1 MLASSISFALQ
12 LELYLRESTT
22 MAATTVQQGF
32 LRLKWNLE
40 ITGLQASTVSTR
52 QANREVLE
60 AGTTVLDTFQT
71 GSYARST
78 MIAPLSE
85 ADIDIFVVLDAKYY
99 HNYNGQNGGQAGLL
113 DAVKRTLRKTYTR
126 TPDISRNGQAVT
138 IRFDDFTVDVVP
150 GFYRQGGGFLIPNS
164 ITSSWLETDPK
175 KHVELMTAA
184 NKGHNGDLVPLIKM
198 IKGWNKKHSTFFRSF
213 HLEVLALQILNNVR
227 IDDFPSG
234 VRFYFDK
241 AREIV
246 KQKNLDPAGYGDDV
260 GRYINNS
267 NIDEAV
273 RRFQLGYERA
283 IKAEDLAVKGHHGH
297 AIDMWQK
304 VFGDYFPAY
313 G

>member
-1 MLASSISFALQ
+1 M
-12 LELYLRESTT
+12 
-22 MAATTVQQGF
+22 ATTVQQGF
-32 LRLKWNLE
+32 LKLKSNLE

-52 QANREVLE
+52 RANIREVME
-60 AGTTVLDTFQT
+60 AGMTVLDTFLT

-78 MIAPLSE
+78 MIAPLGD

-99 HNYNGQNGGQAGLL
+99 HNYNGQNGSQAGLL
-113 DAVKRTLRKTYTR
+113 DAVKRTPGKTYTQ

-138 IRFDDFTVDVVP
+138 IRFTDFDVDVVP

-164 ITSSWLETDPK
+164 ITSSWLATDPK

-184 NKGHNGDLVPLIKM
+184 NKAHNGDLVPLIKM

-213 HLEVLALQILNNVR
+213 HLEVLALEVLNNVR

-234 VRFYFDK
+234 VRFFFDK
-241 AREIV
+241 TREKI

-260 GRYINNS
+260 GKYINGT

-273 RRFQLGYERA
+273 RKLQLGYERA
-283 IKAEDLAVKGHHGH
+283 LKAEDFAAKGYHNH